1 MALACRDGRAQPGLK
16 TRAPPGSDRDRILC
30 AGKSFL
36 SPRRCLA
43 PIGARAADLATVSGD
58 SRYDLVWQEQVWE
71 KAAHRVVTED
81 ITPEQAVDE
90 AIARIK
96 EILSE

>member
-1 MALACRDGRAQPGLK
+1 MPYDY
-16 TRAPPGSDRDRILC
+16 
-30 AGKSFL
+30 
-36 SPRRCLA
+36 
-43 PIGARAADLATVSGD
+43 ATVSRD
-58 SRYDLVWQEQVWE
+58 WRYDLVWQERE
-71 KAAHRVVTED
+71 KAINRMVTEG